1 MDDNRRG
8 VALTIKS
15 CLESLLIDAERC
27 DLEDLACFIGLAA
40 LAAEDAA
47 GPREA
52 RHASPGSFASPE
64 FGHC

>member
-1 MDDNRRG
+1 MEDDRRG

-15 CLESLLIDAERC
+15 CLESLMIDAERY
-27 DLEDLACFIGLAA
+27 DLEDLRRFLGLAA
-40 LAAEDAA
+40 LAADDAA

-52 RHASPGSFASPE
+52 RRASPGTFTSPE